1 VDLLIPAMVSAGL
14 ASGVHCVGMCGGIV
28 TAFDAGARPV
38 IPIRA
43 AQADGAVAR
52 RVAFN
57 AGRIST
63 YAAAGGAVALLGTAG
78 VAAGVLPGQQ
88 ALGMASAV
96 MLLLVGLS
104 LLGLGRVLAP
114 LETLGAPLWRRLAP
128 LAARLLPA
136 RTPAQAYAAGLVWGF
151 LPCAMVY
158 AALGAAAFAGG
169 PAAGALAML
178 AFGLGTLPF
187 LLAAGWLAARIRAWR
202 VAAGAILLGS
212 GAFGLAHAGAL
223 GDGIRRGLLCL

>member
-1 VDLLIPAMVSAGL
+1 VDLLIPAMLSAGV
-14 ASGVHCVGMCGGIV
+14 ASGMHCVGMCGGIV

-63 YAAAGGAVALLGTAG
+63 YAAAGAAVALVG
-78 VAAGVLPGQQ
+78 AAGFAAGALPGQQ

-96 MLLLVGLS
+96 MLLLVGLP
-104 LLGLGRVLAP
+104 LLGLGRLLAP

-136 RTPAQAYAAGLVWGF
+136 HTLAQAYAAGVVWGF

-178 AFGLGTLPF
+178 AFGLGTMPF
-187 LLAAGWLAARIRAWR
+187 LIAAGWIAARIRTWR
-202 VAAGAILLGS
+202 MAAGAILLGS

-223 GDGIRRGLLCL
+223 GEGIRRGILCF